1 MDKTNFVIVSWGK
14 EGNACGALHTQNNKG
29 FRGGRAAKGHWYGT
43 HCGNR
48 AEVIAMSS
56 AEASNSSRWGH
67 PSTMR
72 FWREVIVTGDYG
84 RVEVR
89 GIRGY
94 QNSRKDISVW
104 LCECASS
111 DEAPSHLVMGG

>member
-1 MDKTNFVIVSWGK
+1 
-14 EGNACGALHTQNNKG
+14 
-29 FRGGRAAKGHWYGT
+29 
-43 HCGNR
+43 
-48 AEVIAMSS
+48 
-56 AEASNSSRWGH
+56 
-67 PSTMR
+67 MR